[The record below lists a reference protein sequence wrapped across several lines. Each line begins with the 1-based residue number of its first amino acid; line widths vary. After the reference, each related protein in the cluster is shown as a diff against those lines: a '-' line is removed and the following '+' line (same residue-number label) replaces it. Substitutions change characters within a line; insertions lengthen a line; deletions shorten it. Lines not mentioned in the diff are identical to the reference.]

1 MNYVPLQIKIKF
13 FSSKIH
19 RLKNYITLMS
29 VQSDYKEFF

>member
-1 MNYVPLQIKIKF
+1 MNYVPLQLKIKS

-29 VQSDYKEFF
+29 IESDD